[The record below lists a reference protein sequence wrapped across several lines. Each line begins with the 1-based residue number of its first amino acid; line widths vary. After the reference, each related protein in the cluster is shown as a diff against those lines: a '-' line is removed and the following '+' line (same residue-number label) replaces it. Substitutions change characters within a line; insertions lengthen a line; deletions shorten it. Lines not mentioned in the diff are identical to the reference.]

1 MKQKRRKNS
10 CYTLKVIVP
19 TILVGVLLM
28 AIVFC
33 VCTVGETKNGDHA
46 AEKTLEFLKLQCLR
60 YDNMIATNDTED
72 QIQLLDKTLEL
83 SRCLSEKDKVS
94 DTAFL
99 ERYAREQRLSGI
111 IVTDN
116 KYKNIADICVD
127 TSVFEDWADVL
138 SDSEVREV
146 IKYPKKR
153 YISHIGFND
162 GCAYNYV
169 ALAMEDNNG
178 IVLCYAHRASNVA
191 DDKQVRIENLLAGY
205 RAEMDGIISITDGE
219 RVVSSNNT
227 EFIGKKVTD
236 YPLAFV
242 NNTQIADDKI
252 TILHTDGTE
261 YLARMSKCKSYYLY
275 VFFPAKSVYSQRA
288 GIMSYML
295 VVYIMVL
302 LVLSIVK
309 QLEANHTNRIKMD
322 FLHQMSHDIRT
333 PINGIRGMVR
343 IGNSYPEDMAK
354 QKECRDKIWDAS
366 GLLLD
371 LVNDVLDMG
380 KLESGEMKPEDCAF
394 DLYELMENVTAIM
407 ENQAGRQNVTLKI
420 DELTGSHWNLVGS
433 AVYVRRILVNI
444 ISNAIKYNCQNGSVT
459 ISCRELKQEVDKNG
473 TVYEFVCAD
482 TGIGMSAEFQKHMFE
497 QFTQEKAVGE
507 VAHHGTGLGLAIVKK
522 LVDELKGTIR
532 CESEI
537 GKGTVFYITIPFIID
552 ANVEQHKALPDDL
565 QNKNLDGV
573 TVLLVEDNDMNM
585 EVAEFIL
592 TEEKATVIKAV
603 NGQEAVDIFAKS
615 KKGQIDIILM
625 DIMMPIMDGET
636 ATRNIRSLNR
646 EDATTI
652 PIIAMTANAFEEDIQ
667 SAIDAGMNAHIAKPV
682 EPDKIKKAILH
693 YLQTDNKNN

>member
-1 MKQKRRKNS
+1 
-10 CYTLKVIVP
+10 
-19 TILVGVLLM
+19 
-28 AIVFC
+28 
-33 VCTVGETKNGDHA
+33 
-46 AEKTLEFLKLQCLR
+46 
-60 YDNMIATNDTED
+60 
-72 QIQLLDKTLEL
+72 
-83 SRCLSEKDKVS
+83 
-94 DTAFL
+94 
-99 ERYAREQRLSGI
+99 
-111 IVTDN
+111 
-116 KYKNIADICVD
+116 
-127 TSVFEDWADVL
+127 
-138 SDSEVREV
+138 
-146 IKYPKKR
+146 
-153 YISHIGFND
+153 
-162 GCAYNYV
+162 
-169 ALAMEDNNG
+169 
-178 IVLCYAHRASNVA
+178 
-191 DDKQVRIENLLAGY
+191 
-205 RAEMDGIISITDGE
+205 
-219 RVVSSNNT
+219 
-227 EFIGKKVTD
+227 
-236 YPLAFV
+236 
-242 NNTQIADDKI
+242 
-252 TILHTDGTE
+252 
-261 YLARMSKCKSYYLY
+261 
-275 VFFPAKSVYSQRA
+275 
-288 GIMSYML
+288 
-295 VVYIMVL
+295 
-302 LVLSIVK
+302 
-309 QLEANHTNRIKMD
+309 
-322 FLHQMSHDIRT
+322 
-333 PINGIRGMVR
+333 
-343 IGNSYPEDMAK
+343 
-354 QKECRDKIWDAS
+354 
-366 GLLLD
+366 
-371 LVNDVLDMG
+371 
-380 KLESGEMKPEDCAF
+380 
-394 DLYELMENVTAIM
+394 
-407 ENQAGRQNVTLKI
+407 
-420 DELTGSHWNLVGS
+420 
-433 AVYVRRILVNI
+433 LVNI
-444 ISNAIKYNCQNGSVT
+444 ISNEIKYNCQNGSVT